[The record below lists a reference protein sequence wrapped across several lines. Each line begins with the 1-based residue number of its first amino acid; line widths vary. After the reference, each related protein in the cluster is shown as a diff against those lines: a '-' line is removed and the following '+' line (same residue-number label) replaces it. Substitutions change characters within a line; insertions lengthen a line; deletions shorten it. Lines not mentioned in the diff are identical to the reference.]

1 LGPHA
6 SQPSALCQAASQ
18 RPRHPAHPAS
28 DPKVSEW
35 FA

>member
-6 SQPSALCQAASQ
+6 SQPSTLCQAASQ
-18 RPRHPAHPAS
+18 RPRHPAHPAP
-28 DPKVSEW
+28 DPKTLGW